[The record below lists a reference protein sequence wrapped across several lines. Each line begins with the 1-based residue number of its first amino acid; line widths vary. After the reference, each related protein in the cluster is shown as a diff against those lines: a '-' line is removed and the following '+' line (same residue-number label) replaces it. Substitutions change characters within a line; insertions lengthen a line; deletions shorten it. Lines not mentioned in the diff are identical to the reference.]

1 MCSIHAK
8 EEAIMKLLEGNLI
21 AKGIKVGIVVGRFNE
36 FIGSKLLSGAIDAL
50 KRHGMD
56 EADISVAWVPGAFE
70 IPLIAKKMAKSG
82 NYDAVICLGAV
93 IRGATAHFEYVSAE
107 VSKGI
112 AAVGLDAEI
121 PVVFGV
127 LTVDTIE
134 QAIER
139 ADTKAG
145 NKGSEAAVT
154 AIEMVNL
161 IKEI

>member
-1 MCSIHAK
+1 
-8 EEAIMKLLEGNLI
+8 MKVLEGNLI
-21 AKGIKVGIVVGRFNE
+21 AQGLKIGIVAGRFNE
-36 FIGSKLLSGAIDAL
+36 FIGSKLLSGAIDTL
-50 KRHGMD
+50 RRHGMNED
-56 EADISVAWVPGAFE
+56 AISVAWVPGAFE

-82 NYDAVICLGAV
+82 KYDAVICLGAV

-112 AAVGLDAEI
+112 ASVGLDSEI
-121 PVVFGV
+121 PVIFGV
-127 LTVDTIE
+127 LTVDSIE

-139 ADTKAG
+139 AGTKAG
-145 NKGSEAAVT
+145 NKGSEAAAA

>member
-1 MCSIHAK
+1 
-8 EEAIMKLLEGNLI
+8 MKVLEGNLI

-36 FIGSKLLSGAIDAL
+36 FIGSKLLSGALDTL
-50 KRHGMD
+50 RRHGA
-56 EADISVAWVPGAFE
+56 EEEDISVAWGPGAFE
-70 IPLIAKKMAKSG
+70 IPLAAKKMAKSG

-112 AAVGLDAEI
+112 AAVGLDSEI
-121 PVVFGV
+121 PVIFGV
-127 LTVDTIE
+127 LTVDSIE

-139 ADTKAG
+139 AGTKAG
-145 NKGSEAAVT
+145 NKGSEAAAS

-161 IKEI
+161 LKEI

>member
-1 MCSIHAK
+1 
-8 EEAIMKLLEGNLI
+8 MKVLEGNLI

-36 FIGSKLLSGAIDAL
+36 FIGSKLLSGALDTL
-50 KRHGMD
+50 RRHGA
-56 EADISVAWVPGAFE
+56 EEEDISVAWVPGAFE
-70 IPLIAKKMAKSG
+70 IPLAAKKMAKSG

-112 AAVGLDAEI
+112 AAVGLDSET
-121 PVVFGV
+121 PVLFGV
-127 LTVDTIE
+127 LTVDSIE

-139 ADTKAG
+139 AGTKAG
-145 NKGSEAAVT
+145 NKGSEAAAS

-161 IKEI
+161 LKEI